1 MSDATRYTLHPELRL
16 TALEDEGVVLH
27 LGMKRYFT
35 VNDTGLLILEALKRE
50 PLGED
55 ALIAALLDQY
65 EVTEQVARETVAAFL
80 EQCVTA
86 AVVIPEPA

>member
-1 MSDATRYTLHPELRL
+1 MSDATHYILHPELRL

-35 VNDTGLLILEALKRE
+35 VNDTGLLILEALKRA

-55 ALIAALLDQY
+55 ALVAALLDQY

-80 EQCVTA
+80 EQCLTA

>member
-1 MSDATRYTLHPELRL
+1 MSDATHYILHPELRL

-35 VNDTGLLILEALKRE
+35 VNDTGLLILEALKRA

-55 ALIAALLDQY
+55 ALVAALLDQY

-80 EQCVTA
+80 EQCVAA
-86 AVVIPEPA
+86 AVVISEPA